1 VEIIHHNIIPK
12 KSTAKELNH
21 YSPIALTSILF
32 KYLEQ
37 IVLKYLLS
45 DIDEPVSVFLEEK
58 EIH

>member
-1 VEIIHHNIIPK
+1 MYINLDSNNVSMSDLRKSATIIPVP
-12 KSTAKELNH
+12 L
-21 YSPIALTSILF
+21 
-32 KYLEQ
+32 KYLEW